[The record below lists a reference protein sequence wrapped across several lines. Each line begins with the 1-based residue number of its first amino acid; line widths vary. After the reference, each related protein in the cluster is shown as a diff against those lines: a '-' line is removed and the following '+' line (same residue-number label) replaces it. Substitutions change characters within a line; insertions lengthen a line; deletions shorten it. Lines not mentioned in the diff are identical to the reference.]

1 MGALFLVR
9 HRTPMYSISMSRIR
23 RFSLGLMAAVVVA
36 STFSTIVP
44 QANVSALSFSGA
56 TSPSDLARAYLYG
69 TWVKACISKNLGHN
83 FDGVGI
89 NEGGWTSDSSDST
102 GMIGVQ
108 SYACKDVSA
117 MTEGMKGV
125 GVPWGNGKER
135 IEALCKMGVTRVQP
149 GGRTTQ
155 LPCYGPDAETGK
167 DSIEVVADWNIGPS
181 VPDGFVRYV
190 NTTAGGD
197 IFSPSALIKYFFYY
211 DIVFKRQCDISPD
224 TGSVGATNVT
234 TIPEIQAD
242 GTFKDATY
250 KYDGNAKIK
259 IPYGAINTLGLGDG
273 SGTEIQCYK
282 MGDKLRALSKD
293 PAVAREWLAKYS
305 PGHDGVPGT
314 CDEYAKYHTVDG
326 VDTTAICVEG
336 YRNKS
341 DPTYCS
347 VHYPPGQ
354 TDSQIT
360 AMKPKS
366 DACEYGAKVATA
378 ESGVTVIDTSGA
390 KTPDSKSTCGITGV
404 GWIVCPVMTFLADV
418 MDNTFK
424 FLADSFLSTDPEV
437 FKIGSPTQKAWSIFL
452 SYANVAFVI
461 VFMIIIYSQ
470 ITSAGIGNYG
480 IKKML
485 PRLIVGAILVN
496 ISYYICQAAIDLSNV
511 LGYSILNLFTTIT
524 GQVGP
529 GVSLDWNGTI
539 AAVLAIGA
547 AAGLLIALGGSFLI
561 AALLAVAMV
570 VLILLARKAII
581 ILLVVLSPLAFVAY
595 LLPNTE
601 SLFNRWRKMLT
612 TVLLVFPIISLVFG
626 ASKLASAIIYNTDKE
641 NMVVKLMALG
651 IAAIPLFVIL
661 PLLKGAMAAVPV
673 IGGKLQGM
681 SNKATG
687 RASSAGKK
695 GMNDRYT
702 NSTLGRLNKYRAGEA
717 SKRSALIQAGAYKGR
732 AANPLNWSRNIR
744 SGANSRFNKSGLSGG
759 FGDKT
764 AAAGSALADKQTE
777 EEINAAKSTLGGKT
791 FDDINQ
797 MAHDTKLD
805 EATRTA
811 AIRHIMEKGNFSQ
824 RNALVKASKSMSSL
838 QRNAVVSGVMSRGDS
853 AVYGAKIGD
862 AITRGEVG
870 SDADVAGHV
879 AQNIADGKIKAETM
893 VHDADATRLIAD
905 VTTGGGS
912 YTIKDSSG
920 TATLRTLS
928 TVETTAVRDAAA
940 TAASLPATAS
950 KVSQNFKDQF
960 GRL

>member
-1 MGALFLVR
+1 MHKR
-9 HRTPMYSISMSRIR
+9 H
-23 RFSLGLMAAVVVA
+23 GLSPSKGIILAVLLCLI
-36 STFSTIVP
+36 FIVQP
-44 QANVSALSFSGA
+44 LSALTTF
-56 TSPSDLARAYLYG
+56 TSPTATLDDKATALQYSSFLYKCLKDG
-69 TWVKACISKNLGHN
+69 AGKA
-83 FDGVGI
+83 DM
-89 NEGGWTSDSSDST
+89 T
-102 GMIGVQ
+102 G
-108 SYACKDVSA
+108 
-117 MTEGMKGV
+117 
-125 GVPWGNGKER
+125 
-135 IEALCKMGVTRVQP
+135 
-149 GGRTTQ
+149 
-155 LPCYGPDAETGK
+155 
-167 DSIEVVADWNIGPS
+167 VADWWIFKSDLEKNALPFGHYSSSPTGKINCSDRTATKTVLMYFGYQS
-181 VPDGFVRYV
+181 AQEFLCDIKARHDDGKACGTSSNDFVVDGHADDFKRIMNARLGFDLTNPPGEVRYV
-190 NTTAGGD
+190 
-197 IFSPSALIKYFFYY
+197 FYLQTY
-211 DIVFKRQCDISPD
+211 TKACQAAATKLYVQSTDAAAAQSD
-224 TGSVGATNVT
+224 TG
-234 TIPEIQAD
+234 
-242 GTFKDATY
+242 
-250 KYDGNAKIK
+250 AKIRY
-259 IPYGAINTLGLGDG
+259 ITLDGKTDADYLYKSEVGKGKEVEVIANGLDG
-273 SGTEIQCYK
+273 SDG
-282 MGDKLRALSKD
+282 RANCG
-293 PAVAREWLAKYS
+293 WLVDRINSNAAAMASWVKS
-305 PGHDGVPGT
+305 HPSGSSGNLGT
-314 CDEYAKYHTVDG
+314 CTERYTDPTLTKACQDG
-326 VDTTAICVEG
+326 FD
-336 YRNKS
+336 NKS
-341 DPTYCS
+341 NPNYCAVTYAS
-347 VHYPPGQ
+347 
-354 TDSQIT
+354 
-360 AMKPKS
+360 ANS
-366 DACEYGAKVATA
+366 DQEVALAQACEYGLKATA
-378 ESGVTVIDTSGA
+378 REGSTSSIDPTKVGKSEA
-390 KTPDSKSTCGITGV
+390 DTAKSTCGITGV

-437 FKIGSPTQKAWSIFL
+437 FKIGNPTQKAWSIFL

-485 PRLIVGAILVN
+485 PRLIVSAILVN
-496 ISYYICQAAIDLSNV
+496 ISYYICQAAIDLSNI
-511 LGYSILNLFTTIT
+511 LGYSILNLFTTVT
-524 GQVGP
+524 EQVGP

-539 AAVLAIGA
+539 AAVIAIGA

>member
-1 MGALFLVR
+1 
-9 HRTPMYSISMSRIR
+9 
-23 RFSLGLMAAVVVA
+23 MAAVVVA

-69 TWVKACISKNLGHN
+69 TWVKFCISKNIN
-83 FDGVGI
+83 QSFDGAGI
-89 NEGGWTSDSSDST
+89 NAGGWTANGSDST
-102 GMIGVQ
+102 GMVGVG
-108 SYACKDVSA
+108 SRACKEVAD
-117 MTEGMKGV
+117 MTEAMKGV
-125 GVPWGNGKER
+125 GVPWGSGKER
-135 IEALCKMGVTRVQP
+135 IEALCKMGVTRHQP
-149 GGRTTQ
+149 SGRSTQ
-155 LPCYGPDAETGK
+155 LPCYGPDAETGR
-167 DSIEVVADWNIGPS
+167 DSIEVVADWKIEPS

-190 NTTAGGD
+190 NAAAGGD

-314 CDEYAKYHTVDG
+314 CEEYAKYHKLAG
-326 VDTTAICVEG
+326 VDLGAICIEG

-378 ESGVTVIDTSGA
+378 ESGTTTIDTTGNES
-390 KTPDSKSTCGITGV
+390 KDPKSTCGITGV

-452 SYANVAFVI
+452 NYANVAFVI

-485 PRLIVGAILVN
+485 PRLIVSAILVN

-511 LGYSILNLFTTIT
+511 LGYSILNLFSTVTDSVPKAAT
-524 GQVGP
+524 A
-529 GVSLDWNGTI
+529 GTI
-539 AAVLAIGA
+539 DWSSNISKILMVGA
-547 AAGLLIALGGSFLI
+547 GAGLLIALGGSFLI
-561 AALLAVAMV
+561 AALLAAAMI
-570 VLILLARKAII
+570 VLILLARKAFL
-581 ILLVVLSPLAFVAY
+581 ILLVVLAPLAFVAY

-601 SLFNRWRKMLT
+601 SLFTRWRKMFT
-612 TVLLVFPIISLVFG
+612 SLLMVFPIIALVFG
-626 ASKLASAIIYNTDKE
+626 ASKLAAAIISSSDPT
-641 NMVVKLMALG
+641 NMVTQLMGLG
-651 IAAIPLFVIL
+651 ITVIPLFVVI
-661 PLLKGAMAAVPV
+661 PLLKAAVAAVPV

-687 RASSAGKK
+687 RASSAGQK
-695 GMNDRYT
+695 GMRNRWDNSYLSRQGKIRAKDRDVRKAMIAGGTY
-702 NSTLGRLNKYRAGEA
+702 SGRNPLHRVRSKVFGAVNRAGISGDAGDKLSTQGAGLADAEFNESVKAAASSQKDWTVADAVAAARSGVDKSGRKMNEA
-717 SKRSALIQAGAYKGR
+717 ERSAAIDR
-732 AANPLNWSRNIR
+732 AMS
-744 SGANSRFNKSGLSGG
+744 SGG
-759 FGDKT
+759 FSDRRSVLEALASDKKGTSRSVRSRAVT
-764 AAAGSALADKQTE
+764 AAYAKGDQSIYGTGFGDQILSETGSINSGADLAAAAVRNAEGGSVTAANMVQNESATKYLIDATVASGNATAHKNLVDAATEARVGEGTRDKV
-777 EEINAAKSTLGGKT
+777 NAAIDVSFKT
-791 FDDINQ
+791 I
-797 MAHDTKLD
+797 
-805 EATRTA
+805 
-811 AIRHIMEKGNFSQ
+811 
-824 RNALVKASKSMSSL
+824 
-838 QRNAVVSGVMSRGDS
+838 
-853 AVYGAKIGD
+853 GA
-862 AITRGEVG
+862 
-870 SDADVAGHV
+870 
-879 AQNIADGKIKAETM
+879 
-893 VHDADATRLIAD
+893 
-905 VTTGGGS
+905 
-912 YTIKDSSG
+912 
-920 TATLRTLS
+920 
-928 TVETTAVRDAAA
+928 
-940 TAASLPATAS
+940 
-950 KVSQNFKDQF
+950 
-960 GRL
+960 

>member
-651 IAAIPLFVIL
+651 IAAIPLFVVL

-764 AAAGSALADKQTE
+764 AAAGAAAASKIEQEEVDNEVTRMGKGFSGPGSELKEATEAYDKALHSGDVVRARAAQKILLSKGSAGVQAIRDVV
-777 EEINAAKSTLGGKT
+777 GGKK
-791 FDDINQ
+791 DNS
-797 MAHDTKLD
+797 
-805 EATRTA
+805 
-811 AIRHIMEKGNFSQ
+811 GNVIYGGTSGVS
-824 RNALVKASKSMSSL
+824 N
-838 QRNAVVSGVMSRGDS
+838 NAVSYARSDLASAGIKGKDAGLNAWSYDSQNRSLSDHDSSAGTYSGLTDS
-853 AVYGAKIGD
+853 ELAGQ
-862 AITRGEVG
+862 
-870 SDADVAGHV
+870 SADVLRAAVAAGHV
-879 AQNIADGKIKAETM
+879 DKA
-893 VHDADATRLIAD
+893 R
-905 VTTGGGS
+905 
-912 YTIKDSSG
+912 
-920 TATLRTLS
+920 
-928 TVETTAVRDAAA
+928 RDAMLNNQTIEAQLSEDKKA
-940 TAASLPATAS
+940 IL
-950 KVSQNFKDQF
+950 
-960 GRL
+960 R